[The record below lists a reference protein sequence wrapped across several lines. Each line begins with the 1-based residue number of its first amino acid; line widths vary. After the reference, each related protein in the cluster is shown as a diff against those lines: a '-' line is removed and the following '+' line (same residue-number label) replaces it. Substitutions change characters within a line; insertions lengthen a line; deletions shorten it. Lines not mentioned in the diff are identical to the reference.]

1 MVESHD
7 KFIMEFADKYG
18 YNCSDEGADDE
29 DEDDDDRGD
38 AAAPPTAA
46 PPPTPAPPNVAPEE
60 IIKEKAPMEMVPEQE
75 ASEAHEVILAHAEIE
90 LPQPRLFNM
99 IMSWMTWMTQLTLT
113 TMWMSGSPQ
122 MEVMIGIESSS
133 QIFKFRINNKSL
145 GIV

>member
-7 KFIMEFADKYG
+7 KLIMEFADKYG

-29 DEDDDDRGD
+29 DEDEDDNDRGD
-38 AAAPPTAA
+38 AAAPPAAA

-99 IMSWMTWMTQLTLT
+99 IMRDCEEIPSRMMDGLHELDDLDDPTDADYDVDEWFPVD
-113 TMWMSGSPQ
+113 GS
-122 MEVMIGIESSS
+122 
-133 QIFKFRINNKSL
+133 NDWD
-145 GIV
+145 